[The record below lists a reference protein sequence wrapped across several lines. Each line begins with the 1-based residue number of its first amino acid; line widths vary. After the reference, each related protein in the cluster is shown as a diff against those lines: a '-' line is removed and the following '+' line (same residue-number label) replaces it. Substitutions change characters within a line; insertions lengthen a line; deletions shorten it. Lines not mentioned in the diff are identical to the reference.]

1 MSYQK
6 SNILQ
11 EPNNYLY
18 NGKELQ
24 TDFDL
29 DWYDY
34 GARFYDPG
42 IFISVDPL
50 AKKYPYQSPY
60 GFVGGNPIGNREV
73 DGRYYVGT
81 NGKKVRFRMRK
92 DGTIKIGRNASADL
106 RRLVN
111 AANSTGSSKVLGH
124 IMDVSKNKTKVHVK
138 VVKEKVDNGL
148 YGLHQAHDADGNALN
163 WNSEKGDFDGTPAYV
178 EGEEG
183 VYKEATITVFEGNIE
198 EGGGNGK
205 YYGYDDISTEQ
216 EIGHTFGHE
225 SNHDSDSE
233 FIQDLRNR
241 REGKPNKGVDAH
253 DNIDDAGMYKEIHDN
268 NKKD

>member
-1 MSYQK
+1 MSPK
-6 SNILQ
+6 H
-11 EPNNYLY
+11 
-18 NGKELQ
+18 GK
-24 TDFDL
+24 
-29 DWYDY
+29 YRVY
-34 GARFYDPG
+34 GLSKLKKQMNTWL
-42 IFISVDPL
+42 SVDPL
-50 AKKYPYQSPY
+50 AEKYPSQSPY

-111 AANSTGSSKVLGH
+111 AANSTGSSKALGH
-124 IMDVSKNKTKVHVK
+124 IMDVSRNKTKVHVK

-163 WNSEKGDFDGTPAYV
+163 WNSKKGDFDGTPAYV

-233 FIQDLRNR
+233 FIQDLRNKR
-241 REGKPNKGVDAH
+241 DGKPNKGIDAH
-253 DNIDDAGMYKEIHDN
+253 DNIDDVGMYKEIHQN
-268 NKKD
+268 NKKKDE